1 MLESFQLQVTAV
13 YKTLPNVTGFS
24 KDGDGGLIAG
34 KKFGDFSPKMPQN
47 VTVFEKDGDEGLIA
61 GKKRVL

>member
-1 MLESFQLQVTAV
+1 MLLKNSIVVFVAILATLPAIQVTAA

-34 KKFGDFSPKMPQN
+34 KKMPQN
-47 VTVFEKDGDEGLIA
+47 ATKCDSF
-61 GKKRVL
+61 